1 LPELP
6 STLTMK
12 RKLLWRARMTDWSDT
27 NTIRAAGPAA
37 DELDELG
44 LAGLGL
50 EEPWWVEDERDRF
63 GLEVRELEVEV
74 CELTVQE
81 VNAAVPAT
89 TATATM
95 Q

>member
-1 LPELP
+1 
-6 STLTMK
+6 
-12 RKLLWRARMTDWSDT
+12 MTDWSDT
-27 NTIRAAGPAA
+27 NTICAAGPAA

-50 EEPWWVEDERDRF
+50 EEPWRVEDERDGFR
-63 GLEVRELEVEV
+63 LEVRELEVEV

-89 TATATM
+89 AATATM